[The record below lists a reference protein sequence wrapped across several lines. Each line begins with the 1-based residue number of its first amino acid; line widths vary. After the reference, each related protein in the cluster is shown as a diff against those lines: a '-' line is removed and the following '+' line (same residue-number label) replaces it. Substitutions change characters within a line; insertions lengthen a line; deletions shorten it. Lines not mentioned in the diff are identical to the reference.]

1 MSLNISNRQIAQEP
15 GLNISD
21 VQKMTR
27 QLRESVCSKQPD
39 VILTGELECDEVYLT
54 AGHKGHP
61 KAVKKK
67 AAVEEKTG

>member
-1 MSLNISNRQIAQEP
+1 
-15 GLNISD
+15 
-21 VQKMTR
+21 MTR

>member
-67 AAVEEKTG
+67 AAGEEETG